1 MFRKTS
7 RTTYQDSGSH
17 PSQPPEQKLKK
28 SITKNRMEHAKNSS
42 NKYKHGCN
50 DFLNKL
56 RNNSRLKAYRI
67 DHATP
72 TSTLKLTYTST
83 SRKNQSP
90 TTTFHTPNTRRS
102 RHQLQSHIFLRQ
114 TTFSTRTL
122 ILTFLCE
129 VVNLFSFDTIA
140 SRLSHTHTHTHSK
153 VSHKS
158 FHEQI
163 SNYTAIQLSSYPAI
177 QLSTYRATQL
187 SCYPAIKV

>member
-28 SITKNRMEHAKNSS
+28 SITKNRMEDAKNSS

-67 DHATP
+67 DHGTP

-122 ILTFLCE
+122 ILTFLFE

-140 SRLSHTHTHTHSK
+140 SQLSHTHTHT
-153 VSHKS
+153 
-158 FHEQI
+158 FQGF
-163 SNYTAIQLSSYPAI
+163 P
-177 QLSTYRATQL
+177 
-187 SCYPAIKV
+187 